1 MIPRE
6 NATVPAHKARLMPVT
21 QPGPAGPTPI
31 DVDPAGAGLGADDV
45 ESAELIKDEPAE
57 RSGHWREIMNKM
69 DLARAYQEMDDK
81 DAARQILHEVIR
93 EGDVG
98 QQERARLM
106 LGNL

>member
-1 MIPRE
+1 
-6 NATVPAHKARLMPVT
+6 
-21 QPGPAGPTPI
+21 
-31 DVDPAGAGLGADDV
+31 
-45 ESAELIKDEPAE
+45 
-57 RSGHWREIMNKM
+57 MNKM

-98 QQERARLM
+98 QQERARLI